1 MDNNKK
7 LPLFSGGLIGTLSI
21 IGAIVGTIILVVAGF
36 GEWYA
41 EFDVE
46 PTGLITG
53 VLTIV
58 LLLLPI
64 VVSLFIGGVIGFL
77 AGGFLGMFVEL
88 LFNSIVTFVQ
98 NKLQQARKKRE
109 RKKASKHIRSANKNI
124 DLDVLHLKEL
134 RSKLMYSDES
144 VVADYNLCLLI
155 DKITDDNS
163 SISACLLHCEENYII
178 LTQIRTI
185 EQRIKILA
193 DQYKTIGDNK
203 SYNYY
208 LSFIA

>member
-64 VVSLFIGGVIGFL
+64 VVSLFIGGV
-77 AGGFLGMFVEL
+77 
-88 LFNSIVTFVQ
+88 
-98 NKLQQARKKRE
+98 
-109 RKKASKHIRSANKNI
+109 KA
-124 DLDVLHLKEL
+124 
-134 RSKLMYSDES
+134 
-144 VVADYNLCLLI
+144 
-155 DKITDDNS
+155 
-163 SISACLLHCEENYII
+163 
-178 LTQIRTI
+178 
-185 EQRIKILA
+185 
-193 DQYKTIGDNK
+193 
-203 SYNYY
+203 
-208 LSFIA
+208 F